1 MLFDSDINVYEE
13 QNVQLSVAAEFNI
26 RGKKQKYFTQ
36 KEIDD
41 MANKRKRILEKQD
54 LMRRE
59 KLKLA

>member
-13 QNVQLSVAAEFNI
+13 QNVQLAVAAEFNI